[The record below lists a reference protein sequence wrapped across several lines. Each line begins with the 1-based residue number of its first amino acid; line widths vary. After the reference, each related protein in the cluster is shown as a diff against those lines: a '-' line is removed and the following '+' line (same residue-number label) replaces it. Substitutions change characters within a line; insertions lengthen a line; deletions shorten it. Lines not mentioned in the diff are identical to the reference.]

1 MTLAACEGS
10 GAPASATS
18 TTAGAV
24 TTSGVTADISFQ
36 SDWTAGY
43 CANVVLRND
52 SASAV
57 TSWTVAIVLNQ
68 STVSQQ
74 PWGGIATVSGGVMT
88 VKPADYTTNI
98 APGTSVSFGF
108 CGSSTG
114 SNYHPTLSSLSAV
127 GGSTG
132 PTSYTLSVQPAGTG
146 AGTVSS
152 TPAGISCGT
161 TCSAS
166 YASGTAVTLT
176 AAAASGSTF
185 AGWSGACTGAATCVL
200 SMTAARTVT
209 ATFNVAQGT
218 TYALTVSNGGTGSG
232 TVTSSVG
239 GISCGSVC
247 IASYAS
253 GTTVTLTAAAASG
266 STFAGWSGAC
276 AGTATCIVGM
286 TAARAVTAT
295 FNAVNGSCTPPV
307 AGSRGTN
314 PLFTDQ
320 FTADPA
326 ALVDGCTFYIQCGH
340 DEAAAGQNAFVMRE
354 WFLLSSTDMVHW
366 TKTVAMNLG
375 TFRWANANAWAG
387 QMVKAANGRYYWYV
401 PVQQSSDGTMT
412 IGVAVANSPAGPWTD
427 ALGKPLVN
435 DAFEMSNMGL
445 ATPSATPFTIDPTV
459 FVDDDGTAY
468 LHYGGFGRMVVARLN
483 ADMVSINGKMSES
496 TPRGYFES
504 PYLTKRSG
512 VYYEIYA
519 AGSNPATI
527 DYATSTSPLGPWT
540 YRGRVLDAFPRAA
553 GQTDWPTN
561 HAGVAQLAG
570 QWYIVYHV
578 SNGPNGGGTYRR
590 EVAVDKLFFNADGT
604 IQKVTPSSGLTF

>member
-1 MTLAACEGS
+1 VPDASSSAAGS
-10 GAPASATS
+10 TAQAI
-18 TTAGAV
+18 TTN
-24 TTSGVTADISFQ
+24 GVTAEIGFP

-43 CANVVLRND
+43 CANVVLTNG

-57 TSWTVAIVLNQ
+57 TGWTLVIALNQ

-74 PWGGIATVSGGVMT
+74 PWGATATVSGGLMT
-88 VKPADYTTNI
+88 ARPVDYTTNI

-108 CGSSTG
+108 CGAATG
-114 SNYHPTLSSLSAV
+114 TTYHPTLSSLTVA
-127 GGSTG
+127 GGGAGT
-132 PTSYTLSVQPAGTG
+132 TSYALTVQKGGTG
-146 AGTVSS
+146 SGTVSS
-152 TPAGISCGT
+152 NTGGINCGSTCSATYASGSGVTLTATAASGSTFAGWTGACTGTSACVLSMTAARAVTATFNLAQGTTYAVTVTKAGTGGGTVTSSTGGINCGA

-166 YASGTAVTLT
+166 YASGATVTLT

-185 AGWSGACTGAATCVL
+185 TGWSGACTGTGSCVL

-209 ATFNVAQGT
+209 ATFT
-218 TYALTVSNGGTGSG
+218 
-232 TVTSSVG
+232 
-239 GISCGSVC
+239 
-247 IASYAS
+247 
-253 GTTVTLTAAAASG
+253 
-266 STFAGWSGAC
+266 
-276 AGTATCIVGM
+276 
-286 TAARAVTAT
+286 
-295 FNAVNGSCTPPV
+295 AVNGSCTPPL

-326 ALVDGCTFYIQCGH
+326 ALVDNCTFYVQCGH

-366 TKTVAMNLG
+366 TKKVAMSLG
-375 TFRWANANAWAG
+375 TFAWANANAWAG

-401 PVQQSSDGTMT
+401 PVQQRSDGTMT
-412 IGVAVANSPAGPWTD
+412 IGVAVATSPAGPWAD

-445 ATPSATPFTIDPTV
+445 ATPASTPFTIDPTV

-483 ADMVSINGKMSES
+483 ADMVSINGRMTES

-504 PYLTKRSG
+504 PYLVKRNG

-527 DYATSTSPLGPWT
+527 DYATSSSPLGPWA

-561 HAGVAQLAG
+561 HAGVAQFAG

-590 EVAVDKLFFNADGT
+590 EVAVDKLSFNADGT
-604 IQKVTPSSGLTF
+604 IQKVTPSSGLGF